1 MSREEWLLVISL
13 PVYIVF
19 IVSEIYI
26 GRKKH
31 LDNYHLKDSLI
42 SLWLGIAGA
51 IIDFSI
57 KYITLGVLD
66 WCNDHAVTAPHLLT
80 HYPILAWGLVFIGQ
94 DFCFYWLHR
103 SEHYSRLLWAV
114 HSNHH
119 SSEKYNFTVAL
130 RSSVLQPLYRFIFYI
145 PVAFLGFD
153 GLTIMFMYA
162 VNQFYQFFLHTEVI
176 GKLPRWYEFIF
187 VTPSHH
193 RVHHASNIKY
203 LDKNMGQVLIIWD
216 RLFGTFQEE
225 EESPKYGLTSSLR
238 TYNPFGVIFH
248 EWKKITRDVLKPG
261 TVKQKFNYII
271 KAPGWSHDGS
281 SKTSE
286 ELREEL
292 RIRQTAPV
300 HEPDKR
306 EPLNTLK

>member
-1 MSREEWLLVISL
+1 MSREQWLLAITL
-13 PVYIVF
+13 PVYIIF

-26 GRKKH
+26 GRKKR
-31 LDNYHLKDSLI
+31 LNNYSFKDSLI
-42 SLWLGIAGA
+42 SIWLGLVGA
-51 IIDFSI
+51 ALDYTLRFV
-57 KYITLGVLD
+57 TLGVLD
-66 WCNDHAVTAPHLLT
+66 WCNAHAIYQPDLLSY
-80 HYPILAWGLVFIGQ
+80 YPVAAWFLVFLAQ

-103 SEHYSRLLWAV
+103 SEHYSRVLWAV

-130 RSSVLQPLYRFIFYI
+130 RSSTLQPLYRFLFYI

-176 GKLPRWYEFIF
+176 GFMPKWYEAIF

-193 RVHHASNIKY
+193 RVHHASNVAY

-216 RLFGTFQEE
+216 KLFGTFEKE
-225 EESPKYGLTSSLR
+225 TEAPKYGLTTNLG
-238 TYNPFGVIFH
+238 TFHPLKVIFS
-248 EWKKITRDVLKPG
+248 EWQKIIKDLGKPG
-261 TVKQKFNYII
+261 PLSQKFKYLF

-286 ELREEL
+286 ELRK
-292 RIRQTAPV
+292 AM
-300 HEPDKR
+300 R
-306 EPLNTLK
+306 EK

>member
-1 MSREEWLLVISL
+1 MSREQWLLAITL
-13 PVYIVF
+13 PVYIIF

-26 GRKKH
+26 GRKKR
-31 LDNYHLKDSLI
+31 LNNYSFKDSLI
-42 SLWLGIAGA
+42 SIWLGLVGA
-51 IIDFSI
+51 ALDYTLRFV
-57 KYITLGVLD
+57 TLGVLD
-66 WCNDHAVTAPHLLT
+66 WCNAHAIYQPDLLSY
-80 HYPILAWGLVFIGQ
+80 YPVAAWFLVFLAQ

-103 SEHYSRLLWAV
+103 SEHYSRVLWAV

-130 RSSVLQPLYRFIFYI
+130 RSSTLQPLYRFLFYI

-176 GKLPRWYEFIF
+176 GFMPKWYEAIF

-193 RVHHASNIKY
+193 RVHHASNVAY

-216 RLFGTFQEE
+216 KLFGTFEKE
-225 EESPKYGLTSSLR
+225 TEAPKYGLTTNLG
-238 TYNPFGVIFH
+238 TFHPLKVIFS
-248 EWKKITRDVLKPG
+248 EWQKIIKDLGKPG
-261 TVKQKFNYII
+261 PLSQKFKYLF

-286 ELREEL
+286 ELR
-292 RIRQTAPV
+292 
-300 HEPDKR
+300 K
-306 EPLNTLK
+306 TLK

>member
-13 PVYIVF
+13 PVYIGF
-19 IVSEIYI
+19 IASEIYI
-26 GRKKH
+26 GKKKQ
-31 LDNYHLKDSLI
+31 LNNYHWKDSLVSI
-42 SLWLGIAGA
+42 WLGIAGG
-51 IIDFSI
+51 ILDYSLKFV
-57 KYITLGVLD
+57 TLGVLD
-66 WCNDHAVTAPHLLT
+66 WCNAHAIIKPDLLVHFPTA
-80 HYPILAWGLVFIGQ
+80 AWILVFIGQ

-103 SEHYSRLLWAV
+103 SEHYNRMLWAV

-130 RSSVLQPLYRFIFYI
+130 RSSVLQPFYRFIFYI

-153 GLTIMFMYA
+153 GLSIMFMYA
-162 VNQFYQFFLHTEVI
+162 VNQFYQFFLHTEII
-176 GKLPRWYEFIF
+176 GKLPKWYEAVF

-216 RLFGTFQEE
+216 KLFGTFQEE
-225 EESPKYGLTSSLR
+225 EEAPKYGLTSNLG
-238 TYNPFGVIFH
+238 TYHPFAVIFY
-248 EWKKITRDVLKPG
+248 EWKKIISDLSKPG
-261 TVKQKFNYII
+261 PFSQKLKYLF

-286 ELREEL
+286 FKDCR
-292 RIRQTAPV
+292 
-300 HEPDKR
+300 
-306 EPLNTLK
+306 

>member
-1 MSREEWLLVISL
+1 MSREQWLLVITL
-13 PVYIVF
+13 PVYILF

-26 GRKKH
+26 GRKKG
-31 LDNYHLKDSLI
+31 LDNYHFKDSLI
-42 SLWLGIAGA
+42 SIWLGLVGA
-51 IIDFSI
+51 ALDYTLRFV
-57 KYITLGVLD
+57 TLGVLD
-66 WCNDHAVTAPHLLT
+66 WCNAHAIVQPDLLT
-80 HYPILAWGLVFIGQ
+80 YYPVAAWVVVFLAQ

-103 SEHYSRLLWAV
+103 SEHYSRVLWAV

-130 RSSVLQPLYRFIFYI
+130 RSSTLQPLYRFLFYI

-176 GKLPRWYEFIF
+176 GFMPKWYEAIF

-193 RVHHASNIKY
+193 RVHHASNVKY

-216 RLFGTFQEE
+216 KLFGTFEKE
-225 EESPKYGLTSSLR
+225 TESPKYGLTTNLG
-238 TYNPFGVIFH
+238 TFHPLKVIFS
-248 EWKKITRDVLKPG
+248 EWQKIIKDLGKPG
-261 TVKQKFNYII
+261 PLTQRFKYLF

-281 SKTSE
+281 SKTSD
-286 ELREEL
+286 ELRKE
-292 RIRQTAPV
+292 IKNPA
-300 HEPDKR
+300 
-306 EPLNTLK
+306 N